1 MTTAITTLHT
11 IAVIL
16 AKFHQRG
23 RLPWR
28 SACALMDG
36 TTHLTTKCAMNA
48 PLTAI
53 AMLETGTCAM
63 LTVGRSIK
71 LVKTNQNIV
80 FVDLVLSK
88 TTHRVV
94 QPVLSTTIVLEITQ
108 LQRALSTVH
117 RLHVPMS
124 CLTVCV

>member
-1 MTTAITTLHT
+1 MTTATTTLHT

-16 AKFHQRG
+16 VKSHQWDR
-23 RLPWR
+23 RLWLT
-28 SACALMDG
+28 ACALMDG

-53 AMLETGTCAM
+53 ALPGPGICAM
-63 LTVGRSIK
+63 LTAGLSIK

-80 FVDLVLSK
+80 FVAQVLFK
-88 TTHRVV
+88 MTHRVV
-94 QPVLSTTIVLEITQ
+94 QPVSSTTIVLAITQ
-108 LQRALSTVH
+108 LKRAHSTVH
-117 RLHVPMS
+117 RLYVPMS

>member
-1 MTTAITTLHT
+1 MTTATTTLHI

-23 RLPWR
+23 RRPWLT
-28 SACALMDG
+28 ACALMDG

-53 AMLETGTCAM
+53 AMLETGTCVM
-63 LTVGRSIK
+63 LTAGLSIR
-71 LVKTNQNIV
+71 LAKTNQNIV
-80 FVDLVLSK
+80 FVAQVLFK
-88 TTHRVV
+88 MTHRVV
-94 QPVLSTTIVLEITQ
+94 QPVSSTTIASEITQ
-108 LQRALSTVH
+108 LKSVHSTVYH
-117 RLHVPMS
+117 PCVLMS